1 LLRAELVLPF
11 LGRIF
16 SCYDANSSKKQGFRH
31 VTLPALAFWL
41 ERPNIA
47 ACEIAQLIGYKMVVL
62 DLEHGAIGD
71 ESCDAVVALS
81 RAIGLTCIV
90 RVAAPTRLLIQ
101 QALDYGAD
109 GVMLPQLENLAHA
122 REACAFAKFP
132 PLGTRGVGYSRI
144 MKYGAY
150 TNVDDGFFAA
160 ENKRTLCYPMIE
172 TVGALGDVEE
182 IAALATVDGLF
193 VGPSDLSMSRGRGSF
208 KFSQGDIADFIAV
221 ATAAKANAKG
231 FGLPAPGAG
240 PFALAAEQ
248 GATFVTVC
256 DDITALRVGFES
268 GLQVA
273 KNYKTPPAT

>member
-1 LLRAELVLPF
+1 MMLPE
-11 LGRIF
+11 
-16 SCYDANSSKKQGFRH
+16 
-31 VTLPALAFWL
+31 LAFWL

-47 ACEIAQLIGYKMVVL
+47 ACEIAQILGYKTVVL
-62 DLEHGAIGD
+62 DMEHGAIGD
-71 ESCDAVVALS
+71 EACDAVVALS
-81 RAIGLTCIV
+81 RAIGLRCIV
-90 RVAAPTRLLIQ
+90 RVAAPTRLLVQ

-122 REACAFAKFP
+122 QEACAFAKFP

-160 ENKRTLCYPMIE
+160 EDKRTQCYPMIE
-172 TVGALGDVEE
+172 TAGAFADVRA
-182 IAALATVDGLF
+182 IAALPTVDGLF

-208 KFSQGDIADFIAV
+208 KFSQGDIADFTAV
-221 ATAAKANAKG
+221 ATAAKASGKG
-231 FGLPAPGAG
+231 FGLPAPGDG

-248 GATFVTVC
+248 GASFVTVC
-256 DDITALRVGFES
+256 DDITALRVGLNA

-273 KNYKTPPAT
+273 KNYKKQSIG

>member
-1 LLRAELVLPF
+1 M
-11 LGRIF
+11 
-16 SCYDANSSKKQGFRH
+16 
-31 VTLPALAFWL
+31 TLPALAFWL

-47 ACEIAQLIGYKMVVL
+47 ACEIAQLMGYKTVVL
-62 DLEHGAIGD
+62 DMEHGAIGD

-81 RAIGLTCIV
+81 RAIGLRCIV

-150 TNVDDGFFAA
+150 TNIDDGFFAA

-172 TVGALGDVEE
+172 TVGALGDVEA

-208 KFSQGDIADFIAV
+208 KFSQGDIV
-221 ATAAKANAKG
+221 RLHGGGHCGQSECQG
-231 FGLPAPGAG
+231 FRLAGSWRWSLCARRRARRQLRDSMRRYNCPARR
-240 PFALAAEQ
+240 
-248 GATFVTVC
+248 
-256 DDITALRVGFES
+256 I
-268 GLQVA
+268 
-273 KNYKTPPAT
+273 